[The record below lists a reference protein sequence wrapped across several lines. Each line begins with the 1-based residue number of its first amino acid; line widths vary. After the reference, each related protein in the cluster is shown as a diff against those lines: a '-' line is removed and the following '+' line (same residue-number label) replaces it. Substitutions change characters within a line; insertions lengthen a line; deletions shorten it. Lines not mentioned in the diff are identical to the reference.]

1 MRFWHIPIDIG
12 LRQWRSAGIGLMC
25 SVLMGCV
32 TPVAVKQASTQHT
45 TNLTA
50 LAAAAAQYRTMV
62 RSYYDDLIA
71 VQRDAYVAQQMNAKI
86 KEIAENQYSS
96 VNKLLKSKDSA
107 ALTRLPQALPDKASE
122 DFIESAQEIREGQA
136 FWIRNFQAWLDQYE
150 GEDLAAKKAS
160 LKKKATDEATDQ
172 TVRNLLA
179 KEAERDDRDLAYV
192 AAALG
197 LRKQA
202 TILDQKLD
210 RLARQIKVMQAFHG
224 VVDEYLS
231 IDATIDAKAIAQA
244 AAAGASLD
252 LTGLPGLARALGAK

>member
-1 MRFWHIPIDIG
+1 
-12 LRQWRSAGIGLMC
+12 
-25 SVLMGCV
+25 
-32 TPVAVKQASTQHT
+32 
-45 TNLTA
+45 
-50 LAAAAAQYRTMV
+50 
-62 RSYYDDLIA
+62 
-71 VQRDAYVAQQMNAKI
+71 
-86 KEIAENQYSS
+86 
-96 VNKLLKSKDSA
+96 
-107 ALTRLPQALPDKASE
+107 
-122 DFIESAQEIREGQA
+122 EIREGQA

-210 RLARQIKVMQAFHG
+210 RLARQIKGMPAFHG
-224 VVDEYLS
+224 VGGEIFSNHSPVQ
-231 IDATIDAKAIAQA
+231 AK
-244 AAAGASLD
+244 
-252 LTGLPGLARALGAK
+252 

>member
-32 TPVAVKQASTQHT
+32 TPVAVKQASTQHA

-50 LAAAAAQYRTMV
+50 LATAAAQYRTMV

-107 ALTRLPQALPDKASE
+107 ALTRLPQALPDKAAE
-122 DFIESAQEIREGQA
+122 DFIESAQDIREGQA

-150 GEDLAAKKAS
+150 GEDLPAKKAW
-160 LKKKATDEATDQ
+160 LKKQAETATDQ
-172 TVRNLLA
+172 AVRNLSA
-179 KEAERDDRDLAYV
+179 KEAERDNTDLAYI

-197 LRKQA
+197 VRKQA
-202 TILDQKLD
+202 AILDRKLD
-210 RLARQIKVMQAFHG
+210 QL
-224 VVDEYLS
+224 
-231 IDATIDAKAIAQA
+231 
-244 AAAGASLD
+244 
-252 LTGLPGLARALGAK
+252 